1 MSNILPGF
9 KAPLGEPDLQI
20 LGEILVKHYLFLQS
34 REEKADFIK
43 EVTMRFY
50 ETPMT
55 KFSDELENFSKVIG
69 GSSTFYNDALLFVMA
84 IVSELVYPE
93 AYFKKLL
100 AEYKVVMSGMPNSA
114 TLAHR
119 ISEKDYFACVFFAL
133 RYYVDQLDLFV
144 PPPETP
150 PAPPEGK

>member
-9 KAPLGEPDLQI
+9 KSPIGEPDLQI
-20 LGEILVKHYLFLQS
+20 LGEVLVKHYLFLQS
-34 REEKADFIK
+34 REEKQDFIK
-43 EVTMRFY
+43 EVSLRFY

-55 KFSDELENFSKVIG
+55 KFSDELANFSTVIG

-84 IVSELVYPE
+84 VVSELVFPE

-100 AEYKVVMSGMPNSA
+100 AEYKSVISGMPNNA
-114 TLAHR
+114 TLSHR
-119 ISEKDYFACVFFAL
+119 ITEKDYFACVFFAL

-144 PPPETP
+144 PELPPTEN
-150 PAPPEGK
+150 AAEGK